1 MKKIIAVLV
10 LLATFAFML
19 VRVNAYD
26 DIVRIHILAASDSE
40 EDQQTKLLVRDA
52 VNEYLAPILSECK
65 TKHQAEAVLSDR
77 LDDIRAIAER
87 TAGRD
92 VRVTLTD
99 EEFPE
104 RTYNDKVYPAGK
116 YTALKVMIGE
126 AQGRNWWCV
135 AFPPMCYVS
144 DNSDGVTYRSLIA
157 DFLERIGIL

>member
-1 MKKIIAVLV
+1 MKKVIAVLV
-10 LLATFAFML
+10 LLAAFAVML

-40 EDQQTKLLVRDA
+40 EDQRIKLLVRDE
-52 VNEYLAPILSECK
+52 VNEYLAPVLSKCK
-65 TKHQAEAVLSDR
+65 TKAQAEKALTER
-77 LDDIRAIAER
+77 LDDIRVIAEN
-87 TAGRD
+87 TAGCD
-92 VRVTLTD
+92 VTVTLA
-99 EEFPE
+99 EEDFPE
-104 RTYNDKVYPAGK
+104 RTYNNKVYPAGK

-144 DNSDGVTYRSLIA
+144 NNSNRTEYRSLII